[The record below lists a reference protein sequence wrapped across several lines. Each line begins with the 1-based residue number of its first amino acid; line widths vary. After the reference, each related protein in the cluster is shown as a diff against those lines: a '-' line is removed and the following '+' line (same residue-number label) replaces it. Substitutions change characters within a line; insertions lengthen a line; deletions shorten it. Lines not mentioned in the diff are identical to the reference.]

1 MYCPNCKQE
10 YEGKF
15 CPECGTKL
23 IESPDSTGVIINL
36 GDANAISGGVHV
48 SNIQNTYIQE
58 REKSE
63 KEIEEEKRIQFMNLC
78 DRLLDDGILEEH
90 ELIQLENERCRLGL
104 DKKTTDSLLESARKS
119 AITFKKELAPKDSIT
134 MKIVNQ
140 VIQKNDES
148 QIKAML
154 PKLEAMVGVYKV
166 DEVLYKYYL
175 LLAALNPDDL
185 IKVYENELSENYWQ
199 TYWVFF
205 AYLKAGEVKK
215 AEKSAS
221 RLSLYKN
228 YPESN
233 AYLQSAYTSRF
244 EFGSDIANS
253 YLAIIDDEPCSQALY
268 SFYESLLFEIDSE
281 KAAAKNIS
289 SQSCA
294 FYIENI
300 IHIENPY
307 KKAESAAEAR
317 KAIYDDYIRIKEEYG
332 TSEEAIKFF
341 VKQVNSVLSDIRHK
355 SVHSDAYWNVSRLE
369 DENEISIFS
378 DKIYRFYDLV
388 QLRTGLADIVPQYV
402 EEIDK
407 EIQKFVQIESTD
419 AQKEKRKR
427 FRKEQERKQEDKK
440 ERDANKQ
447 KLWGMFLKFKSEFKP
462 KSEADSFFR
471 KQVEDFEGLCK
482 RGKSH
487 APTQALCLKWRN
499 AYYTLINNYKDYP
512 DIWSIRNAE
521 FDNGYLADF
530 LDEYL
535 EKFLIGRGIY
545 VNEPEDEGNKSQ
557 SSNLNLEHGDAITYQ
572 LIIENVDNT
581 MRAMLIARSLLGWS
595 ASECRANFAHLPYVA
610 KQSENEQELASM
622 ATELSNSGMTVVVKK
637 SKEK

>member
-1 MYCPNCKQE
+1 MLDITVTVILVNKTAELVIVQKLYQLSEYIFVLVHLTVNLIGCKITNSNRRAFKTARKRLYFSDFKERLAHFNGTVVNKSMYCPNCKQE

-23 IESPDSTGVIINL
+23 IESPDSTGVNINL

-48 SNIQNTYIQE
+48 SNTTNIQNTYIQE

-104 DKKTTDSLLESARKS
+104 DKKTADSLLESARKS

-140 VIQKNDES
+140 VIQKNDVS

-244 EFGSDIANS
+244 EFSSDIANS
-253 YLAIIDDEPCSQALY
+253 YLALIDDEPCSQALY
-268 SFYESLLFEIDSE
+268 SFYESLLFENDSE

-300 IHIENPY
+300 
-307 KKAESAAEAR
+307 
-317 KAIYDDYIRIKEEYG
+317 
-332 TSEEAIKFF
+332 
-341 VKQVNSVLSDIRHK
+341 
-355 SVHSDAYWNVSRLE
+355 
-369 DENEISIFS
+369 
-378 DKIYRFYDLV
+378 
-388 QLRTGLADIVPQYV
+388 
-402 EEIDK
+402 
-407 EIQKFVQIESTD
+407 
-419 AQKEKRKR
+419 
-427 FRKEQERKQEDKK
+427 FR
-440 ERDANKQ
+440 
-447 KLWGMFLKFKSEFKP
+447 
-462 KSEADSFFR
+462 
-471 KQVEDFEGLCK
+471 
-482 RGKSH
+482 
-487 APTQALCLKWRN
+487 
-499 AYYTLINNYKDYP
+499 
-512 DIWSIRNAE
+512 
-521 FDNGYLADF
+521 
-530 LDEYL
+530 
-535 EKFLIGRGIY
+535 
-545 VNEPEDEGNKSQ
+545 
-557 SSNLNLEHGDAITYQ
+557 
-572 LIIENVDNT
+572 
-581 MRAMLIARSLLGWS
+581 
-595 ASECRANFAHLPYVA
+595 
-610 KQSENEQELASM
+610 
-622 ATELSNSGMTVVVKK
+622 
-637 SKEK
+637 